1 MNYFE
6 IPELSRFYFEDSYI
20 LTIEETP
27 TLLSFE
33 IDAVLTE
40 KHHEYTPP
48 HKGEQHCYK
57 KIRLSFLDAA
67 AYEWSSKK
75 FIAFSDSSGE
85 VDYGNI
91 DLFTIDNDIYMLS
104 GDWGQV
110 TIRGGA
116 LKITSLSNSTM

>member
-6 IPELSRFYFEDSYI
+6 IPELSEFYFEDSYV

-27 TLLSFE
+27 TLLFFE

-48 HKGEQHCYK
+48 RKGEQHCYK

-67 AYEWSSKK
+67 AYEWLKKK

-85 VDYGNI
+85 IDYGNI
-91 DLFTIDNDIYMLS
+91 DLFTIDNDNYMLS

-110 TIRGGA
+110 IIRGGT
-116 LKITSLSNSTM
+116 LKIT